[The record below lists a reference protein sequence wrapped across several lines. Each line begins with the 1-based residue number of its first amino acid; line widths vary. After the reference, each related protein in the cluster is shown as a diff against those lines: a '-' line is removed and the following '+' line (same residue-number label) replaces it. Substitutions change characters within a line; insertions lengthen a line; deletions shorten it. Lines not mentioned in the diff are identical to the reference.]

1 MSNETVKMVTLPL
14 DLMEK
19 VLQFIGTRPYTEVA
33 SLISEV
39 QNQIQITEVPSD
51 EEVSDA
57 E

>member
-1 MSNETVKMVTLPL
+1 MSNETVKVVTLPL

-33 SLISEV
+33 SLIAEV
-39 QNQIQITEVPSD
+39 QNKIEITEVPSG

>member
-33 SLISEV
+33 SLIAEV
-39 QNQIQITEVPSD
+39 QNKIEITEVSSG